1 MSEQPEWTPEQQEV
15 IDYWARLDKVSST
28 IGGYLLATSELAL
41 ETIIKL
47 LPLAEFAWRDK
58 DPSGVIVFHDIHSQH
73 PRVEYVEDK
82 SAGDNV
88 RLGFYKLSPD
98 RCVIPLEP
106 IFFLIMKLA
115 KGVQ

>member
-1 MSEQPEWTPEQQEV
+1 MTEQPEWTSEEKDV
-15 IDYWARLDKVSST
+15 IDYWARLDRVSST
-28 IGGYLLATSELAL
+28 IGAYMLFASDLPV
-41 ETIIKL
+41 ETVTRL
-47 LPLAEFAWRDK
+47 LPLADFAWRDK

-106 IFFLIMKLA
+106 IFFLIMNLA

>member
-1 MSEQPEWTPEQQEV
+1 MIEQPEWTPEDEKI
-15 IDYWARLDKVSST
+15 IDYWAGLDRVSST
-28 IGGYLLATSELAL
+28 IGAYLLSTSKLPV
-41 ETIIKL
+41 ETITKL
-47 LPLAEFAWRDK
+47 LPLAEFAWRNK
-58 DPSGVIVFHDIHSQH
+58 DPSGVIVFHDIHSPY

-82 SAGDNV
+82 SAGHNV

-106 IFFLIMKLA
+106 IFFLVMNLA